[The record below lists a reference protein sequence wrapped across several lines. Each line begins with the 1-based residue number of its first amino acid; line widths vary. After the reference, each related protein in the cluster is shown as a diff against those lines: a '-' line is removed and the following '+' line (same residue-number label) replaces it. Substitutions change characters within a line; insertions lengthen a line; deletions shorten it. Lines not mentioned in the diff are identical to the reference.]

1 MSVRDMRRRRFLE
14 LVATAAA
21 SAPLGGLA
29 SCFPSAAGPDTSGS
43 GGSGVL
49 AAHWRSPTTTSTPG
63 LHPLG
68 LGSGRD
74 GYIRVPA
81 TYEPDVPAPLAL
93 LLHGAGGD
101 AMEWSGIFSVFDE
114 LGLVVLAVDSRRE
127 TWDLGY
133 GGFGADVSFIDLAL
147 ARVFDGCSIDPD
159 RMAIS
164 GFSDGASYA
173 LSLGLTN
180 GAFFTHVLA
189 FSPGF
194 IDTGER
200 RGKPAVLLAHGTF
213 DTVLPVSFTR
223 TLETRLRNDGYD
235 VVFREF
241 AGGHEV
247 PEEVALAG
255 YAWFAGG

>member
-1 MSVRDMRRRRFLE
+1 ML
-14 LVATAAA
+14 TAR
-21 SAPLGGLA
+21 
-29 SCFPSAAGPDTSGS
+29 
-43 GGSGVL
+43 
-49 AAHWRSPTTTSTPG
+49 WRAPTTTLTPG

-68 LGSGRD
+68 LGSDRD

-81 TYEPDVPAPLAL
+81 GYEPALPAPLAL
-93 LLHGAGGD
+93 LLHGAGSD
-101 AMEWSGIFSVFDE
+101 AMEWSGVFSVFDE
-114 LGLVVLAVDSRRE
+114 LGLVVLAVDSRRQS
-127 TWDLGY
+127 WDLRY

-147 ARVFDGCSIDPD
+147 ARVFDGCNIDPD

-200 RGKPAVLLAHGTF
+200 RGEPAVFLAHGTA
-213 DTVLPVSFTR
+213 DTILPVSFTR
-223 TLETRLRNDGYD
+223 NLATRLRNDGYE

-247 PEEVALAG
+247 PEDVAAAG
-255 YAWFAGG
+255 YAWLAGD